1 MDEKIKQYRDALRA
15 FMRTSASEYYGDTR
29 YDDGVTEGLDIALAE
44 FEKLFMEEK

>member
-1 MDEKIKQYRDALRA
+1 MDEKIWQYRETIKALMRA
-15 FMRTSASEYYGDTR
+15 TASEYYDDTS